1 MQEPAAQ
8 GAPKGVDSC
17 LFVCRGDDQEK
28 EKDSKSLSSFFGDL
42 FRPLQFA
49 VACLSL
55 L

>member
-1 MQEPAAQ
+1 MSGE
-8 GAPKGVDSC
+8 
-17 LFVCRGDDQEK
+17 DDK
-28 EKDSKSLSSFFGDL
+28 KKKKDKDSKSLASFFGDL